1 MARGHG
7 FSVAQRHIV
16 AQPQDASRM
25 SGNAYEPS
33 ASGGG
38 VVLDATSLVGRL
50 ADIGIA
56 LTSIRSLD
64 RLLEHIVVQACDF
77 ASCDGGTVYIRE
89 GDCLRLAVWRNA
101 ALARRSGRQAEVVH
115 EGMVL
120 PVSSQW
126 IAGYV
131 AAQGQVLNLPDVY
144 RLPPGSPFAFDP
156 SFDRENDYLT
166 QSMLCVPMNDA
177 TGDNVGALQ
186 LVNAVDGPGR
196 VVAFPTAIEPL
207 VRSLASQAAVA
218 IRNAQLDEK
227 LKAAYFD
234 TILRLSVAAEYR
246 DTDTSRHV
254 RRVSLYAE
262 AIALECGMTAE
273 QAELVRFA
281 APMHDIGKLGI
292 PDAILLKPAAL
303 TPAERQVMQEHT
315 RIGYDI
321 LKDSDA
327 EVIRASAEVALAH
340 HERWDGQGYPSGL
353 SGGAIPQLGRIVALA
368 DAFDCISSRRVYKEP
383 RSVDESEAI
392 VRGDSGSHFDPACVE
407 AFVRARARVEAIHES
422 LADEAPAPPLTG
434 ER

>member
-1 MARGHG
+1 MARRSG
-7 FSVAQRHIV
+7 FSLAQRDIV
-16 AQPQDASRM
+16 AHPEDANSM
-25 SGNAYEPS
+25 SGNAYEP
-33 ASGGG
+33 AAPGGG
-38 VVLDATSLVGRL
+38 VFLDATSLVRRL

-89 GDCLRLAVWRNA
+89 GESLRLAVWRNA
-101 ALARRSGRQAEVVH
+101 ALARRSGRQAEVVR
-115 EGMVL
+115 EGLLL
-120 PVSSQW
+120 PISSRW

-131 AAQGQVLNLPDVY
+131 ASQGQVLNLPDVY
-144 RLPPGSPFAFDP
+144 RLPPDSPFAFDP
-156 SFDRENDYLT
+156 NFDRENDYQT

-186 LVNAVDGPGR
+186 LVNAMDSSGC

-207 VRSLASQAAVA
+207 MRSLASQAAVA

-262 AIALECGMTAE
+262 AVALECGMTAE

-292 PDAILLKPAAL
+292 PDAILLKPGAL

-321 LKDSDA
+321 LRDSDA

-353 SGGAIPQLGRIVALA
+353 SGEAIPLLGRIVALA

-383 RSVDESEAI
+383 RTVDESVGI
-392 VRGDSGSHFDPACVE
+392 IHGDSGTHFDPAGVE
-407 AFVRARARVEAIHES
+407 AFLRARERIEAIHES
-422 LADEAPAPPLTG
+422 LADDAAASSPTG
-434 ER
+434 GR